1 MYIPSKE
8 RLMFP
13 FIPVWTTRLGQEKAA
28 IAVLKRL
35 ATQVEAQEDFV
46 KRHKRSTP
54 KKSKQEKL

>member
-1 MYIPSKE
+1 
-8 RLMFP
+8 MFP

-46 KRHKRSTP
+46 KRHRRSTP